1 MAEVTLTIGA
11 AAVCGD
17 GFPGELKS
25 VVVDPASRAVTHLVI
40 EPKRERGSGVGLARL
55 VPLDHADAAAEPI
68 RMAYTEAEFKDLRP
82 AEETLAEFV
91 PGYEVPV
98 QLLPAGEGWRA
109 ADGPVADGETIPQI
123 REMETIPLIPD
134 NEAGTPEVEE
144 SGADHV
150 APPTATSGGCTG
162 CAWTR
167 PAERCSR
174 CCSRSTPGGTRSS
187 PSPSARCRVSKRG
200 SSSASPGGSK
210 EPGLKRDRRDG
221 LDLNQLVRVASTVTP
236 RRVPGAS

>member
-17 GFPGELKS
+17 GFPGQLKS
-25 VVVDPASRAVTHLVI
+25 LVVDPASRAVTHLVI
-40 EPKRERGSGVGLARL
+40 EPERGVGLARL

-68 RMAYTEAEFKDLRP
+68 KLAYTETEFKDLSP

-123 REMETIPLIPD
+123 REMETVSLIPD
-134 NEAGTPEVEE
+134 NETGTPEVEE
-144 SGADHV
+144 SGTDHV
-150 APPTATSGGCTG
+150 RATDGEVGRLHGLRVDPASGEVLQVLLKKH
-162 CAWTR
+162 AWGH
-167 PAERCSR
+167 AELAIPIS
-174 CCSRSTPGGTRSS
+174 
-187 PSPSARCRVSKRG
+187 RVSG
-200 SSSASPGGSK
+200 FDAGV
-210 EPGLKRDRRDG
+210 
-221 LDLNQLVRVASTVTP
+221 QLSITRQEVKNLA
-236 RRVPGAS
+236 